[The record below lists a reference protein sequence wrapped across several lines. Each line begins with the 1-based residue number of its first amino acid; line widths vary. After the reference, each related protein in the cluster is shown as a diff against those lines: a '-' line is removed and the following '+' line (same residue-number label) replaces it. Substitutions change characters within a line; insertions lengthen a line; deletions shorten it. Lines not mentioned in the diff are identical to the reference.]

1 MIHGLSL
8 LKYYNR
14 MLYKIKKLLL
24 SLLFFLSC
32 FMLSKYISAYPI
44 NDKLL
49 LSSYVRG
56 IPLAKG
62 EVLIKLKK
70 NKYSVKVDA
79 HSVGLFSIVLDW
91 RQTIKS
97 FGKIENNKFISF
109 RYRSSDFR
117 GKKNGHMEID
127 FKNILP
133 NIISAQPDP
142 REDDRRTMSDSFLLK
157 TNDPVAGIF
166 NLALEQCNNTVK
178 VFDGKRRYNIKIL
191 KKEVFLLDDSYL
203 NENAIETIKCNYEI
217 ERIAGYT
224 KKELAKFPKK
234 GKVWIKKH
242 SKFGFF
248 YPLKIQ
254 IKTNWGN
261 FLCYTKERRI

>member
-1 MIHGLSL
+1 
-8 LKYYNR
+8 
-14 MLYKIKKLLL
+14 
-24 SLLFFLSC
+24 
-32 FMLSKYISAYPI
+32 MLSNYIFSYSF
-44 NDKLL
+44 NDKLSL
-49 LSSYVRG
+49 YSSVRG
-56 IPLAKG
+56 LPLAEG

-70 NKYSVKVDA
+70 NKYSVKVA
-79 HSVGLFSIVLDW
+79 AQSVGLFSIVLDW

-127 FKNILP
+127 FKNRP
-133 NIISAQPDP
+133 PQIISAQPNP
-142 REDDRRTMSDSFLLK
+142 REDKRRTMSDDFLLQ

-166 NLALEQCNNTVK
+166 NLALAQCNHNVK

-191 KKEVFLLDDSYL
+191 TKEVFILSDSYL
-203 NENAIETIKCNYEI
+203 SENAIETVKCNYEI

-234 GKVWIKKH
+234 GKIWIKKH
-242 SKFGFF
+242 SKFSFF
-248 YPLKIQ
+248 YPVKIQ

-261 FLCYTKERRI
+261 FLCYMKERRV